1 MRFLGFA
8 VMTGAALMISAC
20 GGDKAPA
27 TDTTNAMSTT
37 TPAMGDTAMAG
48 GAMAGGAMAGGG
60 AMAPITG
67 TMHDVKMIGDA
78 AGFRFEPANFTVKPG
93 DGVKFTF
100 ESGGPHNVAFDP
112 TMIPAGAKDQ
122 LMANMPEQM
131 GELSGKMMLA
141 PGETYTVSF
150 AGLPAG
156 EYHYNCTPHLAMGM
170 KGVITVQ

>member
-27 TDTTNAMSTT
+27 ADTTNAMAGNSM
-37 TPAMGDTAMAG
+37 TPAMGDSAMAG
-48 GAMAGGAMAGGG
+48 NAMMGSG
-60 AMAPITG
+60 AMAPVTG
-67 TMHDVKMIGDA
+67 TMHEVKMIGDA
-78 AGFRFEPANFTVKPG
+78 AGFRFEPADFTVKPG

-112 TMIPAGAKDQ
+112 SMIPAGAKDQ
-122 LMANMPEQM
+122 LSANMPEQM
-131 GELSGKMMLA
+131 GELSGRMLLA

-156 EYHYNCTPHLAMGM
+156 QYHYNCTPHLAMGM

>member
-20 GGDKAPA
+20 GGDKTAA
-27 TDTTNAMSTT
+27 TDTTDAMATTT
-37 TPAMGDTAMAG
+37 TPMADSGMG
-48 GAMAGGAMAGGG
+48 GAMMGSG
-60 AMAPITG
+60 AMAPVTG
-67 TMHDVKMIGDA
+67 EMHEVKMIGDA
-78 AGFRFEPANFTVKPG
+78 AGFRFEPADFTVKPG
-93 DGVKFTF
+93 DGVHFTF

-112 TMIPAGAKDQ
+112 SMIPAGAKDQ
-122 LMANMPEQM
+122 LSANMPEQM
-131 GELSGKMMLA
+131 GELSGRMLLA